1 MGRPRK
7 PRPPKERWSHL
18 NELGLSRYDVSDQ
31 GNLRSHYTTLKLSVA
46 RVGMVAPTV
55 FLYDDND
62 KESTRSLPRLVASQ
76 FVDGFDDVNN
86 TPIHLNGLKGD
97 CRASNL
103 MWRPLWYARL
113 YHEQWEGYRPPYIPD
128 PIMDVRT
135 LEIYKNAR
143 AASQQLGILELD
155 IFNSIH
161 DHIPTRLTNQMYKY
175 VD

>member
-18 NELGLSRYDVSDQ
+18 RDLGLSRYDVSDQ
-31 GNLRSHYTTLKLSVA
+31 GNLRSHFTTLKLSVA

-76 FVDGFDDVNN
+76 FVLGFDDVNN

-97 CRASNL
+97 CKASNL

-128 PIMDVRT
+128 PIVNVRT
-135 LEIYKNAR
+135 QEIYRNAR
-143 AASQQLGILELD
+143 EASQLLGILEMD
-155 IFNSIH
+155 IFNSIY
-161 DHIPTRLTNQMYKY
+161 DHIPTRLTHQMYKY